1 VAELVSNHT
10 VREDDVTQYFGPIMQ
25 ARPANVGR
33 NREHT
38 TRRRFLAGIGSLGIA
53 GLGIASGGASASTD
67 TAPVRSPVSTSPLAG
82 LDELEAFVDERVR
95 QRIGDVTPGAS
106 VAIVKGD
113 TPVLIRGYGSA
124 NMEADVPV
132 QADET
137 PLRVGSVG
145 KLVTWTAVMQN
156 VERGV
161 LDLDE
166 DVNAYLDD
174 SDITIPDTYD
184 EPVTLRHLGTHTA
197 GFESAL
203 VPEVVAAPEDIMSLE
218 TLLADQQPA
227 RVRPPG
233 TLVGYSNYGAA
244 LAGHIVAEVNDTS
257 FERYVQSEIF
267 DPLDMAHST
276 FAQPVPD
283 DHPGELASGH
293 SQDGEAFMTAERV
306 FINMR
311 PAGSLSATATDMAA
325 FMSAHL
331 GGGAVGDAR
340 ILPAKTAETM
350 HETHHVRHPSVTNWR
365 YGFHEYGNSD
375 ANLIGHSGA
384 TIHFASQLVLAPDYN
399 VGIFVNYNTN
409 SSELPAA
416 VVDEIIAELDLQP
429 SPPSPNSSPRSGSQ
443 KRAETV
449 AGEYSATYLPD
460 SGPLHVVDLMEHVS
474 VEATDNGQLLTKRVS
489 GETRQWIETEP
500 YVYRETESHDVL
512 AFEVENGEVAAM
524 NMSSE
529 PTGVY
534 QPVSFQERQSVT
546 AGVVGG
552 SIAGFGLSLAGRGLL
567 GAWHRWIDHDS
578 RSRNTV
584 EEIR

>member
-1 VAELVSNHT
+1 M
-10 VREDDVTQYFGPIMQ
+10 TQE
-25 ARPANVGR
+25 RPATVGH

-53 GLGIASGGASASTD
+53 GLGIASGRASAGTD
-67 TAPVRSPVSTSPLAG
+67 SATVRSPVSSSPLAD
-82 LDELEAFVDERVR
+82 LDELEAFVDERVG

-113 TPVLIRGYGSA
+113 TPVLTKGYGSA
-124 NMEADVPV
+124 NVETGVPV
-132 QADET
+132 RVDET

-174 SDITIPDTYD
+174 SDVTIPDTYD

-203 VPEVVAAPEDIMSLE
+203 DPEVVAVSEDIMSLE

-257 FERYVQSEIF
+257 FEGYVQSEIF
-267 DPLDMAHST
+267 DRLDMAHST

-283 DHPGELASGH
+283 DHPGEFVSGH
-293 SQDGEAFMTAERV
+293 SRDGEAFTTAERV

-311 PAGSLSATATDMAA
+311 PAGSLSATAMDMAA

-331 GGGAVGDAR
+331 GGGAVDEAR
-340 ILPAKTAETM
+340 ILPEKTVETM
-350 HETHHVRHPSVTNWR
+350 HETHHIRHPAVTNWR
-365 YGFHEYGNSD
+365 YGFHEYGDSD

-384 TIHFASQLVLAPDYN
+384 TIHFASQLVLAPDHN

-409 SSELPAA
+409 PSEPPAA

-429 SPPSPNSSPRSGSQ
+429 SPPSPNPSARPGSQ
-443 KRAETV
+443 KRAKTV

-460 SGPLHVVDLMEHVS
+460 SGPLHVVDLMEHIS
-474 VEATDNGQLLTKRVS
+474 VEATDNGQLLTKSAS
-489 GETRQWIETEP
+489 GETRRWIETEP
-500 YVYRETESHDVL
+500 YVYRKTESHDVL
-512 AFEVENGEVAAM
+512 AFDVENGEVTAM
-524 NMSSE
+524 NMNSE

-567 GAWHRWIDHDS
+567 GAWHRWTDHGN
-578 RSRNTV
+578 RSENTA
-584 EEIR
+584 EETR